1 MRKLFAIAALGVAL
15 SGFAVVPA
23 IAQVAEREAA
33 IAACSGTNA
42 SADACNAA
50 IARFLAV
57 VQTLPAAQ
65 KDALLADLV
74 ITLGESASP
83 ATQAIV
89 AAAIVTVSTEFT
101 DPQRAATAVLIA
113 NAVEAGEELDP
124 GTTQALASPT

>member
-23 IAQVAEREAA
+23 VAQVAEREAA
-33 IAACSGTNA
+33 VAACSGANA

-50 IARFLAV
+50 IARFVAV

-113 NAVEAGEELDP
+113 DAVEAGEELDP
-124 GTTQALASPT
+124 ATTQALASAS